1 MEKMLIWLS
10 GADPQILEQC
20 SRLPKSERIKFAGF
34 GTLVLIPGILAF
46 VSMAYA
52 VSTVSHNPF
61 IFIAAGVVWSLIV
74 LVIDRFLVSN
84 FYKSSLQKRN
94 RFISNITLFICR
106 VFFAGFVGL
115 AVSHP
120 FMLFYFDQSIQQM
133 LTEKRREAVEA
144 LRTKAET
151 EKSQVQTEKSAQYL
165 TIQTDGPI
173 ELQEKTARRDCL
185 QNLLTAEQSG
195 YKVELQ
201 CGYSSGIPQCANRCQ
216 KIQEQIKQ
224 LNQEID
230 TLTSN
235 RNRENDH
242 VFKRETE
249 ASNLMLKRM
258 KDIDDAAVKD
268 IQDIEAKHSADYLA
282 RVDALTEIE
291 KGKPHIRTV
300 RQFILIFFVFID
312 ILPIIMKVMT
322 PLGEYE
328 QLRDTLLCETEAMQD
343 AEREVATANYT
354 SIAYKNMLHT
364 KFHYGAKRDELTT
377 LTHMTN
383 QFLKELENQR
393 GFFEYQMRHIIR
405 SINKEQ
411 DDETKRDYITYF
423 NKTRV
428 IFRESWGKSLTL
440 FHEVLEKL

>member
-10 GADPQILEQC
+10 GADPHILEQC
-20 SRLPKSERIKFAGF
+20 SRLPQSERIKFAGF
-34 GTLVLIPGILAF
+34 GTLVLIPAILAF

-52 VSTVSHNPF
+52 VSTVSNNPF
-61 IFIAAGVVWSLIV
+61 IFIAAGVVWSLII
-74 LVIDRFLVSN
+74 LVIDRFLVST
-84 FYKSSLQKRN
+84 FYKSSLKR
-94 RFISNITLFICR
+94 RRRCIHNITLFVCR
-106 VFFAGFVGL
+106 IFFAGFVGL

-120 FMLFYFDQSIQQM
+120 FMLFYFDQSIKQM

-151 EKSQVQTEKSAQYL
+151 AKSHVQTAQPAPYL
-165 TIQTDGPI
+165 TIQTDGPR
-173 ELQEKTARRDCL
+173 ELHEKTARRDCL
-185 QNLLTAEQSG
+185 HNLLTAEQSG

-201 CGYSSGIPQCANRCQ
+201 CGYSSGMPHCANRCQ

-224 LNQEID
+224 LNQEIE
-230 TLTSN
+230 TLTST

-242 VFKRETE
+242 VFTREAAANT
-249 ASNLMLKRM
+249 LMRQRM

-268 IQDIEAKHSADYLA
+268 MQDIEAKYSEDYLA
-282 RVDALTEIE
+282 RVDALTAIE
-291 KGKPHIRTV
+291 QGKPHIRTV
-300 RQFILIFFVFID
+300 RQFLLIFFVFID
-312 ILPIIMKVMT
+312 ILPIMMKVMT
-322 PLGEYE
+322 PMGEYE

-343 AEREVATANYT
+343 AAREVATTDYA

-364 KFHYGAKRDELTT
+364 KLHYGAKRDELTT

-383 QFLKELENQR
+383 QFLKDLENQR
-393 GFFEYQMRHIIR
+393 GFFAYQMRDIIR

-428 IFRESWGKSLTL
+428 IFRESCGKSLTL
-440 FHEVLEKL
+440 FQEVLEKL

>member
-61 IFIAAGVVWSLIV
+61 LFIAAGVVWSFIV

-84 FYKSSLQKRN
+84 FYKSSLKKRH
-94 RFISNITLFICR
+94 RFIHNIILFVCR

-151 EKSQVQTEKSAQYL
+151 AKSRVQTAKSAQYL
-165 TIQTDGPI
+165 TIKTDGPI
-173 ELQEKTARRDCL
+173 DLHEKTARRDCL

-201 CGYSSGIPQCANRCQ
+201 CGYSSGMPHCANRCQ

-224 LNQEID
+224 LTQEID
-230 TLTSN
+230 TLTSK
-235 RNRENDH
+235 RNRENDY
-242 VFKRETE
+242 VLTRETE
-249 ASNLMLKRM
+249 ANNLMIQRM

-268 IQDIEAKHSADYLA
+268 MQEIEAKYSEDYLA

-291 KGKPHIRTV
+291 EGKPHIRTV

-322 PLGEYE
+322 PMGEYE

-343 AEREVATANYT
+343 AEREVATTDYA

-364 KFHYGAKRDELTT
+364 KLKYGAKRDELTT
-377 LTHMTN
+377 LTQMTN

-393 GFFEYQMRHIIR
+393 GFFEYQMRDIIR
-405 SINKEQ
+405 SINKEK

-423 NKTRV
+423 NKTRD

-440 FHEVLEKL
+440 FHEVLAKL